1 MKLKLSRLLKLVN
14 LDFAMAGFYSSSMRS
29 VQILPPPGEPGTFLG
44 FPLCLDSSQLE
55 ADIAI
60 LGIPYG
66 DPYGVAQVCNDQSR
80 APAAIRR
87 ESHGLAGK
95 GRFIGMDI
103 MEITPGRDLNGIT
116 CITAGQLILN
126 FIGVTARAIHR

>member
-1 MKLKLSRLLKLVN
+1 
-14 LDFAMAGFYSSSMRS
+14 MRS
-29 VQILPPPGEPGTFLG
+29 LLEPPSDPGTFLG
-44 FPLCLDSSQLE
+44 FPLCLDISQLE

-66 DPYGVAQVCNDQSR
+66 DPYGVDPGIMPAVA
-80 APAAIRR
+80 APAPGGVLYPQLHELI
-87 ESHGLAGK
+87 HGLASK

-103 MEITPGRDLNGIT
+103 VEITPGRDLNGTT

-126 FIGVTARAIHR
+126 FIGVTARAMNR